1 MTKLSIAAIVGFA
14 ACASSPPTRATS
26 DNLEQQARATLG
38 EMRAKDPSITDVLN
52 NTYAYAVFPD
62 VGKAGAVGVGG
73 AYGHGILFEHGQ
85 PTGYV
90 TIEQGSV
97 GAELGGET
105 FAELLVLRNANDVQT
120 LKGGH
125 FDLGVGADA
134 VALKEG
140 AAATATF
147 RKGRA
152 VFVMPRGG
160 LMVDVSLKGQRIDYQ
175 PLAG

>member
-1 MTKLSIAAIVGFA
+1 MTKLSIAAIVGLA

-38 EMRAKDPSITDVLN
+38 EMRAKDPSITSVLN
-52 NTYAYAVFPD
+52 TTYAYAVFPN
-62 VGKAGAVGVGG
+62 VGKAGVVVGG
-73 AYGHGILFEHGQ
+73 SYGHGILFENGVA
-85 PTGYV
+85 TGYV

-97 GAELGGET
+97 GAQLGGQS
-105 FAELLVLRNANDVQT
+105 FAELLVLRNPEDVQL
-120 LKGGH
+120 LKEGR

-134 VALKEG
+134 VALQTG
-140 AAATATF
+140 AAASATF
-147 RKGRA
+147 RQGRA

-160 LMVDVSLKGQRIDYQ
+160 LMVDVSLRGQRIKYQ

>member
-1 MTKLSIAAIVGFA
+1 MMKLSIAAIVGFA

-38 EMRAKDPSITDVLN
+38 EMRAKDPSITSVLN

-62 VGKAGAVGVGG
+62 VGKAGVAVGG
-73 AYGHGILFEHGQ
+73 AYGHGILYEHGM
-85 PTGYV
+85 PSGYV

-105 FAELLVLRNANDVQT
+105 FAELLVLRNPDDVQR
-120 LKGGH
+120 LKAGH

-134 VALKEG
+134 VALKTG
-140 AAATATF
+140 AAASATF
-147 RKGRA
+147 RQGRA

-160 LMVDVSLKGQRIDYQ
+160 LMVDVSLKGQRINYQ